1 METNIKLFNN
11 DLLFREDGDT
21 IMKTME
27 ELFFA
32 KRVIMFGL
40 PGAFTPTCSGKQ
52 LPAYEDMYNLFMDTQ
67 KVDAIYCLSV
77 NDMFVMDAWGKD
89 LGIKNI
95 KLLPDGDGALTR
107 QLGMLVDKPT
117 SNFGMR
123 SWRHSSFIINGVV
136 KKMFVEPGINNLDDN
151 GDPYEVSDP
160 QTMLDYVKSL

>member
-11 DLLFREDGDT
+11 DLLFREDGNT

-95 KLLPDGDGALTR
+95 KLIPDGDGALTR
-107 QLGMLVDKPT
+107 QLGMLIDKPT
-117 SNFGMR
+117 LNFGMR
-123 SWRHSSFIINGVV
+123 SWRHSSFIINGIV
-136 KKMFVEPGINNLDDN
+136 KKMFVEDGINNLGEND
-151 GDPYEVSDP
+151 DPYEVSDP

>member
-27 ELFFA
+27 DLFFA

>member
-27 ELFFA
+27 DLFFN

-123 SWRHSSFIINGVV
+123 SWRHSSFIINGIV